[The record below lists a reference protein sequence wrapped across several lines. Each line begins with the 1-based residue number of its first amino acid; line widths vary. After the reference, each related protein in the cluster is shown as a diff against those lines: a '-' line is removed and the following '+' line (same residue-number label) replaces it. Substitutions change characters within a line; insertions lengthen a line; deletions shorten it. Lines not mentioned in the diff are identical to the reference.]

1 MAKRFR
7 GWQLE
12 MQSGRTKQA
21 KPGKALEEADGCVA
35 ESVLANKLLFLWA
48 RGALSATLIKELA
61 DCAIQDGAQHTDL
74 AAIAQ
79 TGNWGAQPGNVHEQL
94 LGHFCSNVQLAES
107 IEVEVPCIRPK
118 TSKDALEKASV
129 FLPHMMFYAMAQ
141 NYPELCFNL
150 FCFGKGK
157 LASFWEGVA
166 KSGDEKLKGHPMS
179 LEKTGRTSTYH
190 CSSMVIV

>member
-1 MAKRFR
+1 M
-7 GWQLE
+7 
-12 MQSGRTKQA
+12 
-21 KPGKALEEADGCVA
+21 
-35 ESVLANKLLFLWA
+35 
-48 RGALSATLIKELA
+48 
-61 DCAIQDGAQHTDL
+61 
-74 AAIAQ
+74 
-79 TGNWGAQPGNVHEQL
+79 
-94 LGHFCSNVQLAES
+94 GHFCSNVQIAES

-190 CSSMVIV
+190 CSSMVMV